1 VFVPLFASAMSEN
14 LDSTSVPTPPSRSLR
29 LARQTS
35 AIATLFPGVAY
46 ALALAL
52 DALRVGAK
60 VGWGARPFLYVEIS
74 HALVVLGYLAFAI
87 GFTGRL
93 RRSRPDRVL
102 ATCNY
107 AAHLLA
113 AVFWL
118 YLLTWIVR
126 LTAP

>member
-1 VFVPLFASAMSEN
+1 MNESLESTPAPL
-14 LDSTSVPTPPSRSLR
+14 PPPRSFR
-29 LARQTS
+29 LARQAS
-35 AIATLFPGVAY
+35 AIVALIPGFAY
-46 ALALAL
+46 ALDLAL

-93 RRSRPDRVL
+93 RKSRPDRVL